1 MRAKQ
6 RIVTGISFL
15 ISKTEPSYTCLACSR
30 HCETDFSSG
39 ALLTGHQQAREIELK
54 TKSGTYPLFKLGGYL
69 PVAVRLSVKNAMAE
83 PIWGSLRARIHR
95 PVPVSCLPSASPLK
109 YARTAWINRISES
122 RLIKVRLGTARRQLE
137 LTHTGRCSGSGFV
150 PRILGVLLIA
160 AGFSYLAQSLAPLL
174 QPSYGNIVTRFAY
187 IPTAIGEPAII
198 LWLLIMGAK
207 DQPLEAAA

>member
-69 PVAVRLSVKNAMAE
+69 PVAVRLSVKKCNGGADLGIFKG
-83 PIWGSLRARIHR
+83 PD
-95 PVPVSCLPSASPLK
+95 PSARSRVML
-109 YARTAWINRISES
+109 AVCES
-122 RLIKVRLGTARRQLE
+122 IEVCTD
-137 LTHTGRCSGSGFV
+137 
-150 PRILGVLLIA
+150 
-160 AGFSYLAQSLAPLL
+160 SLDK
-174 QPSYGNIVTRFAY
+174 QN
-187 IPTAIGEPAII
+187 IGEPT
-198 LWLLIMGAK
+198 
-207 DQPLEAAA
+207 DQG

>member
-6 RIVTGISFL
+6 RIVTGTSFL

-30 HCETDFSSG
+30 HCETDFSSA

-54 TKSGTYPLFKLGGYL
+54 TKSGTYPLCKLG
-69 PVAVRLSVKNAMAE
+69 RLLAS
-83 PIWGSLRARIHR
+83 P
-95 PVPVSCLPSASPLK
+95 SPLK

-137 LTHTGRCSGSGFV
+137 FTHTGRCSGSEFV

-174 QPSYGNIVTRFAY
+174 QPSYGNIVSRFAN
-187 IPTAIGEPAII
+187 IPTAIGNQQ
-198 LWLLIMGAK
+198 LSCGS
-207 DQPLEAAA
+207 